1 MTNQN
6 NQMTVIDLTGK
17 WDDEDLFN
25 INMVSVVAPISEAT
39 EDMIAVHDMTWI
51 LEASIRC
58 SLESDNTYAQFMF
71 ELSTD
76 TNPNDK
82 TVREYPLGDIQ
93 NQKTVQQFES
103 REELEAGYEAAV
115 EAKKEELAAARVEN
129 ITSQMLADINWSL

>member
-1 MTNQN
+1 
-6 NQMTVIDLTGK
+6 MTVIDLTGK

-25 INMVSVVAPISEAT
+25 INMVSVVAPISET
-39 EDMIAVHDMTWI
+39 NEDMIAVTDITWI
-51 LEASIRC
+51 LDASIRL
-58 SLESDNTYAQFMF
+58 SLEVDYVKYVF

-82 TVREYPLGDIQ
+82 TVREYPLSDIQ

-103 REELEAGYEAAV
+103 REELEAAYEAAV
-115 EAKKEELAAARVEN
+115 AAKKEELAAARVEN

>member
-1 MTNQN
+1 
-6 NQMTVIDLTGK
+6 
-17 WDDEDLFN
+17 
-25 INMVSVVAPISEAT
+25 
-39 EDMIAVHDMTWI
+39 
-51 LEASIRC
+51 
-58 SLESDNTYAQFMF
+58 MF

-115 EAKKEELAAARVEN
+115 AAKKEELAAARVEN

>member
-1 MTNQN
+1 MTTQN

-25 INMVSVVAPISEAT
+25 INMVSVVAPISET
-39 EDMIAVHDMTWI
+39 NEDMIAVTDITWI
-51 LEASIRC
+51 LDASIRL
-58 SLESDNTYAQFMF
+58 SLEVDYVKYVF

-82 TVREYPLGDIQ
+82 TVREYPLSDIQ

-103 REELEAGYEAAV
+103 REELEAAYEAAV
-115 EAKKEELAAARVEN
+115 AAKKEEIA
-129 ITSQMLADINWSL
+129 